1 MTYLLL
7 PDPSFEEGFIRTNT
21 KVLWKDCNVPCGA
34 PCGVVELKGQDGLCL
49 INAAFAKLGTYVYG
63 EIE

>member
-7 PDPSFEEGFIRTNT
+7 PDPSFEGFIRINT

-49 INAAFAKLGTYVYG
+49 INAAFAKLGAYVYG